1 MKIDIH
7 IAKGSELVNIGYI
20 EAEGFNAE
28 KCFDICNWEH
38 SLKVKPKN
46 LYSNIRT
53 CNHGICFTNPKT
65 NEMWLALSVGWLKGD
80 EAVIKNYINENKD
93 EVLWL

>member
-53 CNHGICFTNPKT
+53 N
-65 NEMWLALSVGWLKGD
+65 WW
-80 EAVIKNYINENKD
+80 Y
-93 EVLWL
+93 

>member
-20 EAEGFNAE
+20 EAEGFNAD
-28 KCFDICNWEH
+28 KCFDMCNWEY

-65 NEMWLALSVGWLKGD
+65 KEMWLALSVGWLRGNEDK
-80 EAVIKNYINENKD
+80 IKKYIKENEH
-93 EVLWL
+93 ELLWI